1 MPRQLDCAGYS
12 QKAQKQVE
20 GLAEGEGSTRVQ
32 GLEGGLLGGGGEL
45 G

>member
-1 MPRQLDCAGYS
+1 MDCAGYS

-32 GLEGGLLGGGGEL
+32 GLEGGLLGCGGEL